1 MISVQELENKIKQEG
16 NFKMFF
22 YRDYKCMI
30 RRIGDD
36 GHLCGYVALPKN
48 HVLYGKS
55 FTEIKDKYD
64 LIVHRGLTFSDFFG
78 DQQDD
83 RWYIGFDC
91 AHTGDLIPSMYTK
104 FDELC
109 KTIYRDMEY
118 VEEECKK
125 LVDQIIDIRNEL
137 F

>member
-64 LIVHRGLTFSDFFG
+64 LIVHRGLTFSEFLVISRMIDG
-78 DQQDD
+78 
-83 RWYIGFDC
+83 ILV
-91 AHTGDLIPSMYTK
+91 LIVLT
-104 FDELC
+104 
-109 KTIYRDMEY
+109 
-118 VEEECKK
+118 
-125 LVDQIIDIRNEL
+125 LVI
-137 F
+137 